1 MDENILRNFAIDGSD
16 LNVQDIVSKL
26 RFISKLKP
34 GEKLNVATLTIT
46 GGRWF
51 DLHRF
56 RNESESR
63 DKTLEFIKKVVDD
76 ALEITSRCFINR
88 SKFAHYIGRMILE
101 SLQESKEG
109 IHSLEKT
116 YEADRMFVSRIE
128 AFERIM
134 NAKIDG
140 INEQYSSLFP
150 EESKKLLPT
159 SNAISKSEDVNSSKR
174 SFEPEKVRISDQNL
188 ELEKVKSDNILP
200 SIIENYPIILSVEP
214 KPETLEKESQSES
227 SNKTPD
233 ISSPNHG
240 SETTVETTAGNSV
253 IIKEESTEDM
263 FGNIY
268 G

>member
-34 GEKLNVATLTIT
+34 CEKLNVATLTIT

-101 SLQESKEG
+101 SLQESKDG

-116 YEADRMFVSRIE
+116 YEVDRMFVSRIE

-159 SNAISKSEDVNSSKR
+159 SNVISDNISKSSNALPKVDSKLCLDV
-174 SFEPEKVRISDQNL
+174 
-188 ELEKVKSDNILP
+188 LP
-200 SIIENYPIILSVEP
+200 SIIEDYPITPSVEP
-214 KPETLEKESQSES
+214 KLDTLEKDGQSTLESET
-227 SNKTPD
+227 SNKIPD
-233 ISSPNHG
+233 VSSPSHG
-240 SETTVETTAGNSV
+240 LDTTADSSV
-253 IIKEESTEDM
+253 IIKDEKESTEDI